1 MLHIIGTILIVFG
14 LSLIGLGIW
23 GLFRFKHFYTRALIA
38 SLVDTAGYIALLVG
52 IILRNGINFFSMK
65 VLLILLLTIIINPLV
80 THAIIRS
87 AFISGYKIGKE

>member
-38 SLVDTAGYIALLVG
+38 SLVDTAGYIALLAG